1 MCRTDLLVQNFIILI
16 LLGEIEVLIQLETDI
31 SLDIQDEDEVLTEIS
46 DYSRTQKS
54 ELSVTNL

>member
-1 MCRTDLLVQNFIILI
+1 M
-16 LLGEIEVLIQLETDI
+16 LGEIEVLIQLETDI